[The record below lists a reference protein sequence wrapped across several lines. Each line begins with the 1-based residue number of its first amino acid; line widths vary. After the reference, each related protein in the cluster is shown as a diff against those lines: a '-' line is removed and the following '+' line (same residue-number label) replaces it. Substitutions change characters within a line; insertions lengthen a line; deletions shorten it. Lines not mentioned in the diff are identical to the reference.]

1 MINILLIID
10 HFCGNQSMEDVLSL
24 SLHAYKTLV
33 SYFHLITMNERTNE
47 HHNHTG
53 GRISRFCVFIF
64 NGKASNL

>member
-1 MINILLIID
+1 MINILLTID
-10 HFCGNQSMEDVLSL
+10 HFHGNQSMEDVLSL

-33 SYFHLITMNERTNE
+33 SYFHLITMNE

-53 GRISRFCVFIF
+53 GRILRFCVFIF